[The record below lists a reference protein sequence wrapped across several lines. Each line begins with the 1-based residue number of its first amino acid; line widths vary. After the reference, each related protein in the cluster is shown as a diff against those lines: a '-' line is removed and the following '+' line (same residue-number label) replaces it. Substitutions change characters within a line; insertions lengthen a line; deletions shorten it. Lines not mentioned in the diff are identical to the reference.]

1 MPTYPPPSADASSAT
16 AIAAPAP
23 PGARRAAWLR
33 TLHQWH
39 WVSSALCL
47 FGMLLF
53 AVTGITLN
61 HSGAIE
67 SRPQVETR
75 SAGLPQALLLALRE
89 QAGRME
95 GEEAALP
102 PAAERWLAEV
112 LDVRPAGRAA
122 EWAEDEVY
130 LALPRPGGDAWLRL
144 DLQSGEAEYELTDRG
159 LIAWLNDL
167 HKGRNSGAAWS
178 LFIDLFALACVVF
191 SITGLLILQVHAAS
205 RAAVW
210 PVVGLGV
217 VLPALL
223 VILFIH

>member
-1 MPTYPPPSADASSAT
+1 MSHPDPASAT
-16 AIAAPAP
+16 QS
-23 PGARRAAWLR
+23 ARTAQRAVSPHSARARWLR
-33 TLHQWH
+33 QLHQWH

-122 EWAEDEVY
+122 EWAQDEVY

-178 LFIDLFALACVVF
+178 LFIDLFALSCVVF